1 MTWGC
6 FAWSSPCRQRNI
18 TPLWSRCCVQSWVWS
33 LKLCWTLSSVW
44 LTLSQRWDINQW
56 CSASADNPVLLPEG
70 LESHHTKQ
78 QLRMML
84 IMLVQSFLI
93 MSYQV
98 DVIVPRFCFPPS
110 GTGRCVWRVHFLS
123 SSWQPPQLLLRPPG
137 WDATL
142 EFDNEATF
150 FLYIAFSEILI
161 TSLIAQTPVKHLQ
174 FFKGNVVLAWTFLCV
189 TCVRGWCS
197 PAQESLWLTIPTSEW
212 SLCLIMKRWGLFKFS
227 YLSSLKET
235 L

>member
-1 MTWGC
+1 MLC
-6 FAWSSPCRQRNI
+6 FVF
-18 TPLWSRCCVQSWVWS
+18 PLQAEKHHPALVKVLCAELGVEPEALLDFELCLTDTQPAVSVQ
-33 LKLCWTLSSVW
+33 
-44 LTLSQRWDINQW
+44 INQW
-56 CSASADNPVLLPEG
+56 WSASADNPVLLPEG

-93 MSYQV
+93 TSYQV

-110 GTGRCVWRVHFLS
+110 GTGRRVWRVHFLS
-123 SSWQPPQLLLRPPG
+123 SSWQPPQLLLRPAG

-142 EFDNEATF
+142 EFDNEAIF

-189 TCVRGWCS
+189 TCVRGWCN
-197 PAQESLWLTIPTSEW
+197 PAQERLWLTIPTSEW
-212 SLCLIMKRWGLFKFS
+212 SLCLIMKRWDLFKFS
-227 YLSSLKET
+227 YLSSLK
-235 L
+235 